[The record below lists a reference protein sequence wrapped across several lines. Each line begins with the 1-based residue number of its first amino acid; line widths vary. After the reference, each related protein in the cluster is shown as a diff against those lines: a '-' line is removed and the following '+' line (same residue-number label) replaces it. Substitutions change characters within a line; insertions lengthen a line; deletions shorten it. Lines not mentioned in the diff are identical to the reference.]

1 MEKLLEKIENL
12 KQELNKKEEIQ
23 EIKKL
28 NLQLKEHEQLLNKI
42 KLYNQTRKEQLKDE
56 IYTDEIYQQYK
67 AAETNLNILILEIN
81 AKLKKINSKGKCNI
95 WK

>member
-12 KQELNKKEEIQ
+12 KEELNKKEEIQ

-28 NLQLKEHEQLLNKI
+28 NLEHERLLHKI
-42 KLYNQTRKEQLKDE
+42 KLYNQTRKEELKDE

-67 AAETNLNILILEIN
+67 VAETNLNILILEIN

-95 WK
+95 

>member
-12 KQELNKKEEIQ
+12 KEELNKKEEIQ

-28 NLQLKEHEQLLNKI
+28 NLELKEHKRLLHKI

-67 AAETNLNILILEIN
+67 VAETNLNILILEIN

-95 WK
+95 